1 MGTSGDNLNGWTRT
15 TRERHKFL
23 GYADHPRLPPRAPA
37 QPPLYVTEAVSTVGT
52 PVPRCHH
59 TSLTVPRCAH
69 MSWGRLHNIDVIR
82 ASGTRLGGIRT
93 RTTMPFDEVGF
104 LLHGKMSICPSS
116 ITNRYQIAL
125 WGIGSRGEGDRKH
138 TYLSKGDKKCKTR
151 NQPRWTPRG

>member
-37 QPPLYVTEAVSTVGT
+37 QPPLYVTDAVST
-52 PVPRCHH
+52 VPRCHH
-59 TSLTVPRCAH
+59 TLLTVPRCAH

-93 RTTMPFDEVGF
+93 RTYMPFDDVGF
-104 LLHGKMSICPSS
+104 LLHSKMSICPS
-116 ITNRYQIAL
+116 YQIAL

-138 TYLSKGDKKCKTR
+138 TYLSKAKGDKECKTR
-151 NQPRWTPRG
+151 NQPHWTPRG